1 MKTII
6 PPIFKV
12 TLTAAAITFTMAAPA
27 TMAAAPT
34 AEWVNGDNILNAG
47 DTIQSTAATTN
58 KNSYTNNPALKNNA
72 WGMNGAWLSF
82 EVPSATNVLVSLTSK
97 TTNAPGFTIYRTDGS
112 FIGNGTGTA
121 DTVTNGA
128 IHNFNQVA
136 QAGTAGII
144 FATDDSVSPSLPG
157 NTTANG
163 IVETLGYVNGSNV
176 DYVNGYGLKIDAGA
190 HDLSIDDLY
199 ENGVFGNIA
208 EVGGLNHANLTLV
221 NLAAGFYTIFLG
233 NTNTGGTD
241 TPIDVKV
248 SAPPVLPM
256 DCLYRWA
263 EINYSDLFSP
273 AGATSQTLESYYYRY
288 YQKTNSYLGISS
300 IDNHVY
306 YQGPHGVI
314 QDMGASS
321 PWLTIAGCN

>member
-1 MKTII
+1 MKTTI
-6 PPIFKV
+6 PPVFKA

-27 TMAAAPT
+27 AMAATPP
-34 AEWVNGDNILNAG
+34 AEWVNGDNILDPG
-47 DTIQSTAATTN
+47 TTIQSVAATTN
-58 KNSYTNNPALKNNA
+58 KNSYTGNPTLKNNA

-82 EVPSATNVLVSLTSK
+82 EVPTATNVLVSLTSAK
-97 TTNAPGFTIYRTDGS
+97 TNAPGFTLYRTDGS
-112 FIGNGTGTA
+112 FTGKGTGTA
-121 DTVTNGA
+121 DAVTNGA

-144 FATDDSVSPSLPG
+144 WATDDSVSPSLPG

-199 ENGVFGNIA
+199 ENGVFGNSA
-208 EVGGLNHANLTLV
+208 VAGGLNHANLTFI
-221 NLAAGFYTIFLG
+221 NLAPGLYTIFLG

-248 SAPPVLPM
+248 SAVAPLPM
-256 DCLYRWA
+256 DCLYDWA
-263 EINYSDLFSP
+263 EQNYSGAFSP
-273 AGATSQTLESYYYRY
+273 AKAASQTWESYYYRY
-288 YQKTNSYLGISS
+288 YPTTNAYLGISS
-300 IDNHVY
+300 KDNHLY
-306 YQGPHGVI
+306 YQVSGGEMH
-314 QDMGASS
+314 DMGASS